1 MKPNL
6 FDYATGELT
15 NDAMICWM
23 LSWSNSE
30 NERYK
35 SLSQNLIRLFTKKG
49 DFIVKSVNIRQ
60 QYKNIDIVV
69 EVNDSEVI
77 VIEDKVNTSHHSNQL
92 ERYRKII
99 EDSEEYKDYNKYFIY
114 FKVGN
119 ECMNNGVEQAGY
131 KRITRANILNI
142 IDKYK
147 DLENYLL
154 NDYIDYLE
162 NKESIFNKYKV
173 ENDINKWEW
182 SIWEGYYSNLRTQ
195 KDIKEFCWNYVSN
208 QSGGFLGFFWNWQEL
223 RYIKDNKDIDYNL
236 YLQIEANPN
245 NDKEKVRIA
254 FKLKCED
261 TNYRKDIRSYVYNHL
276 KDMEIH
282 EIEKTNFRNGL
293 YMTIA
298 EIKSIQ
304 TREKLYEMICL
315 AEDTLKILVA
325 KLTKNTQH

>member
-99 EDSEEYKDYNKYFIY
+99 EDSEEYKDYNIIFGNIYDLKTDNNKIYMYGEEVQAIYRYYPLDWFFYDDDMKKFIEPLS
-114 FKVGN
+114 N
-119 ECMNNGVEQAGY
+119 EEYLINPGHTL
-131 KRITRANILNI
+131 ITQSKAFFAVLHELINKGILNEEEEKFI
-142 IDKYK
+142 LKYIPYTSLEKDKNLSGDYMIK
-147 DLENYLL
+147 PYLSREGEGILMNYDSSAENYEECIFQDRINIRPLKI
-154 NDYIDYLE
+154 NVYSTVNKSEKFQFPIIGAYIT
-162 NKESIFNKYKV
+162 
-173 ENDINKWEW
+173 
-182 SIWEGYYSNLRTQ
+182 G
-195 KDIKEFCWNYVSN
+195 
-208 QSGGFLGFFWNWQEL
+208 
-223 RYIKDNKDIDYNL
+223 
-236 YLQIEANPN
+236 
-245 NDKEKVRIA
+245 DKI
-254 FKLKCED
+254 
-261 TNYRKDIRSYVYNHL
+261 S
-276 KDMEIH
+276 
-282 EIEKTNFRNGL
+282 GL
-293 YMTIA
+293 YTRMGDIVTDKNA
-298 EIKSIQ
+298 EYIS
-304 TREKLYEMICL
+304 TYV
-315 AEDTLKILVA
+315 D
-325 KLTKNTQH
+325 

>member
-147 DLENYLL
+147 DLENDLL

-261 TNYRKDIRSYVYNHL
+261 TN
-276 KDMEIH
+276 
-282 EIEKTNFRNGL
+282 
-293 YMTIA
+293 
-298 EIKSIQ
+298 
-304 TREKLYEMICL
+304 
-315 AEDTLKILVA
+315 
-325 KLTKNTQH
+325 